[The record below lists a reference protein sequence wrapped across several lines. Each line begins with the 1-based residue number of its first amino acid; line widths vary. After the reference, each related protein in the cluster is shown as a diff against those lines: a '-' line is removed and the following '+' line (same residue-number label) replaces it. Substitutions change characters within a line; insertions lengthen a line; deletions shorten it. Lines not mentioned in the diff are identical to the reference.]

1 MESRI
6 YISPTAFVFIQI
18 LVYFSK
24 VPIDGICFKTKR
36 YLTAVALSRVILPD
50 LKLQLIGSIGG
61 SHGEDIIVR
70 EAILSFSKVTFK
82 FWTPPCIQ
90 ISR

>member
-18 LVYFSK
+18 LGYFWK
-24 VPIDGICFKTKR
+24 FLFGGTCFKIAKR

-61 SHGEDIIVR
+61 SHGGDSEGGD
-70 EAILSFSKVTFK
+70 
-82 FWTPPCIQ
+82 
-90 ISR
+90 

>member
-18 LVYFSK
+18 LGYFLK
-24 VPIDGICFKTKR
+24 FLFGGTCFKTKR
-36 YLTAVALSRVILPD
+36 YLTAVVLSQVILPD

-61 SHGEDIIVR
+61 FHGGDSEGGD
-70 EAILSFSKVTFK
+70 
-82 FWTPPCIQ
+82 
-90 ISR
+90 

>member
-6 YISPTAFVFIQI
+6 YISPTAFIFIQI
-18 LVYFSK
+18 LGYFLK
-24 VPIDGICFKTKR
+24 FLFGWTCFKTKR

-61 SHGEDIIVR
+61 SHGGDSEGCD
-70 EAILSFSKVTFK
+70 
-82 FWTPPCIQ
+82 
-90 ISR
+90 